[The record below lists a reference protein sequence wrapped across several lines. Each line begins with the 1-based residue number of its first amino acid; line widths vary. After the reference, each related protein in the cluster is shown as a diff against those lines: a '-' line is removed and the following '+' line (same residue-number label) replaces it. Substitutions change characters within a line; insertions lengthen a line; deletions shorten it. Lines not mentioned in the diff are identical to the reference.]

1 LLHTSKPAKANTA
14 TNGSAGSDAP
24 VFGDV
29 VLVFTGDVVVFP
41 VLYMVRVTVLLPV
54 FELFPDELLLFDV
67 LLFDALPVFELL
79 EDEPELILLT
89 ELTPAS

>member
-1 LLHTSKPAKANTA
+1 LLHTSKPAKANIA

-29 VLVFTGDVVVFP
+29 ALVFTGDVVVLP
-41 VLYMVRVTVLLPV
+41 VLYIVRVTVLLTV
-54 FELFPDELLLFDV
+54 FELFPDELLLDLDV
-67 LLFDALPVFELL
+67 FPFFELP
-79 EDEPELILLT
+79 EDAPELILLT